1 MYKLVTLRDTVR
13 VPPNRFGEDKSQVV
27 EKLLRE
33 DYEGVLD
40 KDLGLIICVTKVNS
54 IGPGVITPGDGATYH
69 DTEFEVLTYRPELQ
83 EIALGQVVEI
93 VDFGAFVRLGPLD
106 GLVHVSQI
114 TDDFIIHDKKNVRFI
129 GKETNRV
136 LREGDEV
143 RARIVAIS
151 IKGGPTISGKIA
163 LTMRQPGL
171 GKLEWIEEDKREETE
186 Q

>member
-1 MYKLVTLRDTVR
+1 LYKLVTLRDTVR
-13 VPPNRFGEDKSQVV
+13 IPPDRFGEDRSQVV

-40 KDLGLIICVTKVNS
+40 KDLGLIICVTRVNS
-54 IGPGVITPGDGATYH
+54 VGPGVITPGDGATYH

-114 TDDFIIHDKKNVRFI
+114 TDDFIIHDKKNARFI
-129 GKETNRV
+129 GKESNRV

-171 GKLEWIEEDKREETE
+171 GKLEWIEEDKREEAE

>member
-13 VPPNRFGEDKSQVV
+13 IPPNRFGEDRVVVV

-33 DYEGVLD
+33 DYEGILD
-40 KDLGLIICVTKVNS
+40 KDLGLIICVTQVLKVGS
-54 IGPGVITPGDGATYH
+54 GLITPGDGATYH
-69 DTEFEVLTYRPELQ
+69 DTEFQVLTYKPEMQ
-83 EIALGQVVEI
+83 EITMGQVVEI

-114 TDDFIIHDKKNVRFI
+114 TDDFIIHDKKNARFI
-129 GKETNRV
+129 GKESNRV
-136 LREGDEV
+136 LREGDQV
-143 RARIVAIS
+143 RARIVAVS

-171 GKLEWIEEDKREETE
+171 GKLEWIEEDKKEVE
-186 Q
+186 